1 LQDPVSEIKLKS
13 VPLQA
18 SNPVQYCDSTQTNND
33 VGIALSEGVFDG
45 ILEGEE
51 LVEGRPEGC
60 LDGSVL
66 VDGLPLGS
74 FEG

>member
-1 LQDPVSEIKLKS
+1 MAEGWA
-13 VPLQA
+13 A
-18 SNPVQYCDSTQTNND
+18 SNVYT
-33 VGIALSEGVFDG
+33 ERVFDG

-60 LDGSVL
+60 LDGDVL
-66 VDGLPLGS
+66 VDGLLLGS